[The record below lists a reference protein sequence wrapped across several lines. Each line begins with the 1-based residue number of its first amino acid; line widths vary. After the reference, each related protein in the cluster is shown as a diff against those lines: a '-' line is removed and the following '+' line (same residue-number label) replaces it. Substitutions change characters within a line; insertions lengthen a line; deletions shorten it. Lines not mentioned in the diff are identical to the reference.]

1 MNLLKLNKSVILDID
16 KQVVDNTIILEKDK
30 RDILMPLKD
39 KKNIKIKHK
48 IINGVITTDGFEAF
62 KGLNAVD
69 IKYIFGFRY
78 NIKLTKIE
86 DFMTIEDEIIGDKFL
101 IIDNVLFFNNENLI
115 TKDDLYVNSV
125 ITGNDMEELLKL
137 YKDKI
142 DKTTEIINKYDI
154 RIYDIKLKKEYL
166 SEEDRLLNEIPF

>member
-1 MNLLKLNKSVILDID
+1 M
-16 KQVVDNTIILEKDK
+16 ILEKDK

-39 KKNIKIKHK
+39 KKSIKIKHK
-48 IINGVITTDGFEAF
+48 IINDVITADGLDMLKE
-62 KGLNAVD
+62 LDIVD
-69 IKYIFGFRY
+69 MKYIFGLRY

-154 RIYDIKLKKEYL
+154 RIYDIKLKEEYL